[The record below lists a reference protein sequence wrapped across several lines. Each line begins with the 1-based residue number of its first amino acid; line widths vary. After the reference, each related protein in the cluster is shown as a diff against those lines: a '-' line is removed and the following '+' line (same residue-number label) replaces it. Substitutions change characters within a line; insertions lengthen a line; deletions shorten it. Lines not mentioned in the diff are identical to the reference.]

1 MFDINTVMANLESY
15 FYAFAPKLI
24 AAIIVIILGFWIVK
38 IIRRF
43 ADKRMKKSKMEVSLR
58 HFLTS
63 FFSIILKVLVLITAI
78 SMLGVEMTSFIA
90 ILAAAGFAVGLAL
103 QGGLSNFAGGVLIM
117 TFKPF
122 KVGDFIDAQGHSG
135 TVNKIQI
142 FHTILKTPDNKTII
156 IPNGSLS
163 NNALTNFSTEKTR
176 RVDFTF
182 GISYDD
188 DINKARKVINNLIEK
203 DTRVLKDPQHNI
215 FVKELGDNSVDFT
228 VRAWTKASDY
238 WPFYFDMQER
248 VKMEFDKNNISIPYP
263 QRDVHIHNK

>member
-1 MFDINTVMANLESY
+1 MFDINTVMSNLEGY
-15 FYAFAPKLI
+15 FYAFAPKLL
-24 AAIIVIILGFWIVK
+24 AAILVIILGFWIIK
-38 IIRRF
+38 ILRRL
-43 ADKRMKKSKMEVSLR
+43 ADKRMKKSKMETSLR

-103 QGGLSNFAGGVLIM
+103 QGGLANFAGGVLIM

-142 FHTILKTPDNKTII
+142 FHTVLKTPDNKTII

-163 NNALTNFSTEKTR
+163 NNALTNFST
-176 RVDFTF
+176 
-182 GISYDD
+182 
-188 DINKARKVINNLIEK
+188 
-203 DTRVLKDPQHNI
+203 
-215 FVKELGDNSVDFT
+215 
-228 VRAWTKASDY
+228 
-238 WPFYFDMQER
+238 
-248 VKMEFDKNNISIPYP
+248 
-263 QRDVHIHNK
+263 